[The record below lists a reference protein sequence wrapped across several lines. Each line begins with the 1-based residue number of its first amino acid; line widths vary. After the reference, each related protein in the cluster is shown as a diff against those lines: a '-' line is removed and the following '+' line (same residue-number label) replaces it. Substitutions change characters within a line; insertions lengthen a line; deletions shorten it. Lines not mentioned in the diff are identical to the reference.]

1 LVRPDLDF
9 GFPVSPAQA
18 LWAMLAHSARGRGRR
33 PNERAGNLPTQTYWF
48 KSEFMNLCE
57 ELWGSDLGAFPS
69 LNQCLNYSGAILETC
84 PESKILNDVKMRQAK
99 R

>member
-1 LVRPDLDF
+1 MILVNKK
-9 GFPVSPAQA
+9 PV
-18 LWAMLAHSARGRGRR
+18 LKGGVDVCVYYTGYT
-33 PNERAGNLPTQTYWF
+33 GNLPTQTYWF